1 MITTLIYIVIPLL
14 LLSLAGGLFFLLVD
28 KGETGRKRTVYLL
41 GFRVF
46 FATVL
51 IILIAIGLY
60 TGELGNSVPWEG
72 SYLKNINKY
81 KQHQPNNITQMP
93 LP

>member
-1 MITTLIYIVIPLL
+1 MITTLIYIVIPML
-14 LLSLAGGLFFLLVD
+14 LLSLAGGLFFILID

-51 IILIAIGLY
+51 IIFIAICLY
-60 TGELGNSVPWEG
+60 TGELGNSVPWED
-72 SYLKNINKY
+72 S
-81 KQHQPNNITQMP
+81 
-93 LP
+93 

>member
-41 GFRVF
+41 GLRVF

-51 IILIAIGLY
+51 II
-60 TGELGNSVPWEG
+60 
-72 SYLKNINKY
+72 
-81 KQHQPNNITQMP
+81 
-93 LP
+93 

>member
-28 KGETGRKRTVYLL
+28 KGDTGRKRTVYFL
-41 GFRVF
+41 GLRVF
-46 FATVL
+46 FAALL
-51 IILIAIGLY
+51 IILVVVGLY

-72 SYLKNINKY
+72 S
-81 KQHQPNNITQMP
+81 
-93 LP
+93 

>member
-14 LLSLAGGLFFLLVD
+14 LLYLGGGLFFLLID

-41 GFRVF
+41 GLRVF
-46 FATVL
+46 FAALL
-51 IILIAIGLY
+51 IILVTIGLY
-60 TGELGNSVPWEG
+60 TGELGNSV
-72 SYLKNINKY
+72 
-81 KQHQPNNITQMP
+81 

>member
-14 LLSLAGGLFFLLVD
+14 LLSLGGGLFFLLID

-41 GFRVF
+41 GLRFF
-46 FATVL
+46 FAALL
-51 IILIAIGLY
+51 IILVTIGLY
-60 TGELGNSVPWEG
+60 TGELGNSV
-72 SYLKNINKY
+72 
-81 KQHQPNNITQMP
+81 

>member
-14 LLSLAGGLFFLLVD
+14 LLSLGGGLFFLLID

-41 GFRVF
+41 GLRVF
-46 FATVL
+46 FAALL
-51 IILIAIGLY
+51 IILVTTGLY
-60 TGELGNSVPWEG
+60 TGELGNSV
-72 SYLKNINKY
+72 
-81 KQHQPNNITQMP
+81 

>member
-1 MITTLIYIVIPLL
+1 MLL
-14 LLSLAGGLFFLLVD
+14 D

-72 SYLKNINKY
+72 S
-81 KQHQPNNITQMP
+81 
-93 LP
+93 

>member
-1 MITTLIYIVIPLL
+1 M
-14 LLSLAGGLFFLLVD
+14 SRGLGDVYKRQD

-41 GFRVF
+41 GLRVF

-60 TGELGNSVPWEG
+60 TGELGNSVPWQD
-72 SYLKNINKY
+72 S
-81 KQHQPNNITQMP
+81 
-93 LP
+93 

>member
-14 LLSLAGGLFFLLVD
+14 LLSLGGGLFFLLID
-28 KGETGRKRTVYLL
+28 KGETERKRTVYLL

-46 FATVL
+46 FAALL
-51 IILIAIGLY
+51 IILVTIGLY
-60 TGELGNSVPWEG
+60 TGELGNSV
-72 SYLKNINKY
+72 
-81 KQHQPNNITQMP
+81 

>member
-28 KGETGRKRTVYLL
+28 KGETGRRTVYLL
-41 GFRVF
+41 GLRVF

-60 TGELGNSVPWEG
+60 TGELGNSVPWED
-72 SYLKNINKY
+72 S
-81 KQHQPNNITQMP
+81 
-93 LP
+93 